1 MVQALAARLEAPPL
15 PIFHTVCKDAGFG
28 VFFFFPPP
36 KMMMKL
42 LEAANLNFQVMLGS
56 YLTGVAEMVARMAV
70 PGDRLLADNE
80 PNTVTPGLPGLL
92 QRCPHPVALQAELR

>member
-1 MVQALAARLEAPPL
+1 MLALG
-15 PIFHTVCKDAGFG
+15 C
-28 VFFFFPPP
+28 FFSPPPP